1 MTGCTGYEVDFISVS
16 KEQAKQDADA
26 ICFRWKRYDGSF
38 GIGVYDAG
46 FQVHG
51 EEMVKLINKYYF
63 NDPQG
68 KKRRSEKT
76 IDCVFVSHPH
86 DDHTGGISEIIR
98 NFSIGVIYMNRPW
111 LYTTELLAYKKDG
124 RTTEKSLKEELIQD
138 FPNIR
143 EIEILANQYC
153 IPIEEAFLGA
163 TYEELMILSPDK
175 KFYIDKL
182 LRSDKTKRIQASG
195 YYSLLEKERS
205 YVGETWDDETL
216 GDEHAVFDAEN
227 ETSIVLYG
235 FREMGGAL
243 LTGDAGIE
251 ALAFSHNVAIAY
263 GISIEE
269 EAKFVEIP
277 HHGGRHNITTS
288 VMNTLFDLPVD
299 EESEPSKVAYVSVAD
314 GSDHPRRVVVN
325 AFLRRGFR
333 VYKTK
338 GFNRRYHKGNMP
350 NRSDYSKSTDRLK
363 FSNMVEEW

>member
-26 ICFRWKRYDGSF
+26 ICFRWKRNNGSF

-46 FQVHG
+46 FQAHG

-68 KKRRSEKT
+68 IKSRSEKI

-98 NFSIGVIYMNRPW
+98 NFSVGVIYMNRPW
-111 LYTTELLAYKKDG
+111 LYTAELLMYRKDG
-124 RTTEKSLKEELIQD
+124 RITQRSLEEELIKD
-138 FPNIR
+138 FQNIR
-143 EIEILANQYC
+143 EIEKLANQYC
-153 IPIEEAFLGA
+153 IPIEEAFSG
-163 TYEELMILSPDK
+163 TTHEELIILSPNK

-195 YYSLLEKERS
+195 YYSLSDTDKG

-227 ETSIVLYG
+227 ETSIILYG
-235 FREMGGAL
+235 FRDSGGAL
-243 LTGDAGIE
+243 FTGDAGIE
-251 ALAFSHNVAIAY
+251 ALTFAHNVAIYY
-263 GISIEE
+263 GISIEDVQ
-269 EAKFVEIP
+269 FVEIP

-288 VMNTLFDLPVD
+288 VMNVLFGFPVD
-299 EESEPSKVAYVSVAD
+299 EGTHSLKVAYVSVAD

-325 AFLRRGFR
+325 AFLRRGFN

-338 GFNRRYHKGNMP
+338 NYNRWHHEGDMPERAEYTVSTDKLAFNRI
-350 NRSDYSKSTDRLK
+350 
-363 FSNMVEEW
+363 VEEW